1 MLAQSLEPFELYPDP
16 AVNIQNVVTPPEG
29 VREDGT
35 GPEVDIR
42 VPAGGLAGGAAIE
55 VPDGQ
60 CVDVPLLAV
69 VAGLESLQAGV
80 RVRVRSLLTGLLSCD
95 VRESWSGCCPPRL
108 SRRILR

>member
-1 MLAQSLEPFELYPDP
+1 MLGVPSWFQHSVRTLSSSVSAVPRPFELYPDP
-16 AVNIQNVVTPPEG
+16 AANIQNVVAPPEG
-29 VREDGT
+29 VRVDGT

-80 RVRVRSLLTGLLSCD
+80 RVRVKVFVDRSVEL
-95 VRESWSGCCPPRL
+95 
-108 SRRILR
+108 